1 MRLGLGLSISK
12 NNGKFA
18 GVGNAFVN
26 AFKARVLADS
36 GTFEGESYLTTIV
49 NALSSFWASFSLFT
63 TANAFKTSKLYSI
76 IPNTTLGDLAYTR
89 SSTATRVNQ
98 NGVVETMAANVPRID
113 WTYGYPVMLSE
124 TAATNIVLQSGFQSV
139 WAANGTFTIS
149 NDTILGVASKKIFC
163 GATQN
168 GVDYNL
174 GLRYGGSGMALV
186 QAANSTNTG
195 SFYFKKT
202 GSNNIIA
209 IYINASITGFNGEIA
224 FSYNVS
230 TLTATVNSGY
240 GAAYTNKSAKIK
252 LVSGTT
258 DTYYCEFTYRLPAAN
273 STSAFITFGFGIGAN
288 ANVSGNEGTVGM
300 FQIENGAYSSS
311 YIPTTTATVTR
322 TADSSNTT
330 GLSSLIGQSE
340 GTIYAEILVTQ
351 ITADYLIC
359 ALTLTGQS
367 VTNAVI
373 FSVNS
378 IGRLVAQ
385 VFASSVLVVNTVNTP
400 FVVGTIYKVAFGYK
414 SGDTVVFVN
423 GTQVGTTDTD
433 IFTLTT
439 LNAVTLVNSGY
450 YVGGGQQAVKSIGL
464 FPTRLSNS
472 QLAALTT

>member
-12 NNGKFA
+12 NNGKFS
-18 GVGNAFVN
+18 GVGNAFVS
-26 AFKARVLADS
+26 AFKARVLGDS
-36 GTFEGESYLTTIV
+36 GTFEGESFLTAIA
-49 NALSSFWASFSLFT
+49 NILASYWASFTLFT

-76 IPNTTLGDLAYTR
+76 IPTSGAGDMAYTR
-89 SSTATRVNQ
+89 SSTATRINQ
-98 NGVVETMAANVPRID
+98 NGLIETMAANVPRID

-124 TAATNIVLQSGFQSV
+124 TVSTNNCLRSEDLTNANWVKSSGGNLATVTGNTTVAPDGNTT
-139 WAANGTFTIS
+139 A
-149 NDTILGVASKKIFC
+149 DTITF
-163 GATQN
+163 
-168 GVDYNL
+168 
-174 GLRYGGSGMALV
+174 
-186 QAANSTNTG
+186 
-195 SFYFKKT
+195 
-202 GSNNIIA
+202 
-209 IYINASITGFNGEIA
+209 
-224 FSYNVS
+224 
-230 TLTATVNSGY
+230 
-240 GAAYTNKSAKIK
+240 
-252 LVSGTT
+252 SGTLGSS
-258 DTYYCEFTYRLPAAN
+258 FVAQ
-273 STSAFITFGFGIGAN
+273 SIGALSV
-288 ANVSGNEGTVGM
+288 VSGNRVTISVFARTSTQIIVHGGGGAPGTD
-300 FQIENGAYSSS
+300 GAYQIQAIGNGWFRQSITRTYSGSGNPQIVIVNTFVGNGSFQVWGAQAETGAHPTS
-311 YIPTTTATVTR
+311 YIPTVASVVSR

-385 VFASSVLVVNTVNTP
+385 IFASSVLVVNTVNTP
-400 FVVGTIYKVAFGYK
+400 FVVGTLYKVAFGYK

-433 IFTLTT
+433 VFTLTT
-439 LNAVTLVNSGY
+439 LNAVSLVNSGY

-472 QLAALTT
+472 QLATLTT